1 MSTSAQR
8 SKEPSRDYVQLV
20 AECSAPC
27 DPCDVSDAASGIK
40 ATKDTSLEEAAKVT
54 LSDSQ
59 EHGKPSSEQQ

>member
-20 AECSAPC
+20 EECSTPC
-27 DPCDVSDAASGIK
+27 DLSDVSDAASGIK
-40 ATKDTSLEEAAKVT
+40 ATKDTSLDEAAKVT